1 MDEQPV
7 FSDPWWDLRQGG
19 PAERQ
24 LQQTL
29 QAELLTE
36 LAAGHPLHDQ
46 PTKVIAKSEVSDD
59 IVVELPAGRC
69 ALIHLTWRGAA
80 ETPPWPKA
88 EFYDTL
94 GDLEQHLHEPD

>member
-1 MDEQPV
+1 MDEQPA
-7 FSDPWWDLRQGG
+7 FADPWWDLRRGG

-36 LAAGHPLHDQ
+36 LAAGHLLHGQ
-46 PTKVIAKSEVSDD
+46 PAEVIAKSEVSDD
-59 IVVELPAGRC
+59 IVAGLPAGRC
-69 ALIHLTWRGAA
+69 ALIHLTWRGAP
-80 ETPPWPKA
+80 ETPPWPKT

-94 GDLEQHLHEPD
+94 HDLGRHLHEPD